1 MAGPGRDKNKE
12 PGGNRGIS
20 GTVLMVVG
28 LVALLLAAQF
38 TGSGSARSD
47 SELVLWHSYLGL
59 EQKALEKLVREYN
72 ARPGAMHIRLLQVS
86 FDNLPQKVTNAIPR
100 GQGPDLFIF
109 AHDRLGDWTGKRL
122 IEPVGFWVDPA
133 MARRFL
139 PGTLDAFMAK
149 GALYGLP
156 LTYKSVALFY
166 NKDMVPRPPKTTDE
180 LLAMGRRLTDRE
192 KGRYGLVYQATD
204 IYFHAPWLFGFGGRL
219 LRRKGC
225 GYAPDIV
232 SNQAIAALKFA
243 RRLAG
248 PRGIVPPEVTGQLVT
263 TLFRSGRA
271 AMAISGPWFLSGL
284 AGARHLRYG
293 VAVLPVVSQTGKPAA
308 PLLSVEGIF
317 MSSRCRHKQ
326 AAFAFMKYL
335 TSRRSSALRLSM
347 ARQLPVDRDV
357 AGKVI
362 GRDPVLAAF
371 VRQRQAARL
380 TPSTPMMR
388 VLWRPYSKALAAVI
402 ARGKDPRKALE
413 EARWEVGKFLGSC
426 LLAHE
431 KGCGDRS
438 VGSTR
443 P

>member
-1 MAGPGRDKNKE
+1 VAGSGHDTIKE
-12 PGGNRGIS
+12 PGRKRGVS
-20 GTVLMVVG
+20 GTVLMG
-28 LVALLLAAQF
+28 ALLVALLVAAQF
-38 TGSGSARSD
+38 TGAGSARSD
-47 SELVLWHSYLGL
+47 SELVLWHSYFGL

-72 ARPGAMHIRLLQVS
+72 ALPGSMHVRLLQVS
-86 FDNLPQKVTNAIPR
+86 FDNLPQKITNAIPR

-122 IEPVGFWVDPA
+122 IEPVGFWVDPS

-139 PGTLDAFMAK
+139 SGTLDAFTAK

-166 NKDMVPRPPKTTDE
+166 NKDLVPRPPRTTDE
-180 LLAMGRRLTDRE
+180 LLAMGHRLTDRG
-192 KGRYGLVYQATD
+192 KGRYGLVYQATNV
-204 IYFHAPWLFGFGGRL
+204 YFHAPWLYGFGGRM

-232 SNQAIAALKFA
+232 SNQAITALKFA

-248 PRGIVPPEVTGQLVT
+248 PHGIVPPEVTGQLVT

-284 AGARHLRYG
+284 AGARHLHYG
-293 VAVLPVVSQTGKPAA
+293 VAVLPIVSETGKPAA

-326 AAFAFMKYL
+326 AAFVFMKYL
-335 TSRRSSALRLSM
+335 TSRRSSAFRLSM

-357 AGKVI
+357 ARRVVK
-362 GRDPVLAAF
+362 RDPVLAAF
-371 VRQRQAARL
+371 VQQRKTARL

-388 VLWRPYSKALAAVI
+388 VVWRPYSKALAAAI
-402 ARGKDPRKALE
+402 ARGKSPRKALE
-413 EARWEVGKFLGSC
+413 EARWEVGRFLGSC

-431 KGCGDRS
+431 KGCQNRS
-438 VGSTR
+438 AARTQ